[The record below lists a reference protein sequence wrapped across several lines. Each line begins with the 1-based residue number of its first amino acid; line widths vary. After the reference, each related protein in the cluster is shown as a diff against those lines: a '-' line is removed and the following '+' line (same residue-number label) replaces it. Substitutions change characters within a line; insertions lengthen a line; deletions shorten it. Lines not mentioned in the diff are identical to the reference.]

1 MVVTASIAADDHSVT
16 MTRATRGGRSNR
28 AARRPSLR
36 LRSAVV
42 VTTALAVALV
52 GTAAGATTPRSHVR
66 AVSPGPGPG
75 AVFPLGVPDRHE
87 PSGMAPPSDYALPG
101 YVQSYVTDF
110 TGTSLP
116 TGWYKFLG
124 HPDGNDQTLWAA
136 GHVIVG
142 GGIVRLLTFRRGRTW
157 VTGGMCQ
164 CGVGHAYGA
173 YFVRSRVTGPGPD
186 EDELL
191 WPVKHVWPPE
201 VDFNE
206 TDYSVSQTSWTVH
219 YGTSQWF
226 VQGTES
232 FDLTQW
238 HTWGVIWTPTTLT
251 FTIDGVPWGTVT
263 DASEVPHRA
272 MTLDIDQEARCVAGS
287 KWNSCPTGEVALQI
301 DWVAEY
307 AKAPPA

>member
-1 MVVTASIAADDHSVT
+1 MTASIAADDRTVAAHRVSCAVRT
-16 MTRATRGGRSNR
+16 SRGRRRS
-28 AARRPSLR
+28 SLR
-36 LRSAVV
+36 VRGAVV
-42 VTTALAVALV
+42 VTAALAVALA
-52 GTAAGATTPRSHVR
+52 GTAAGAAPLR
-66 AVSPGPGPG
+66 APAPTVAPEPYPGVAYP
-75 AVFPLGVPDRHE
+75 VGVPDHHE
-87 PSGMAPPSDYALPG
+87 PSGMAPPSSYALPG

-110 TGTSLP
+110 NGSSLP

-124 HPDGNDQTLWAA
+124 HPDGNNQTLWAA

-142 GGIVRLLTFRRGRTW
+142 GGIVRLLTYRRGRTW
-157 VTGGMCQ
+157 VSGGLCQ

-226 VQGTES
+226 VQGTQD

-238 HTWGVIWTPTTLT
+238 HTWGVIWTPTTLV
-251 FTIDGVPWGTVT
+251 FTIDGVPWGEVT
-263 DASEVPHRA
+263 NPTEVPHRA

-287 KWNSCPTGEVALQI
+287 KWNSCPKGEVALQI

-307 AKAPPA
+307 TKAPTS